1 LSTTPSAVDATGEII
16 GSFYR
21 SDAETVYGFVREPD
35 RKMTILYTP
44 CPGGSIFPNS
54 INAAGVIA
62 GNYYGCGA
70 EHGFVRDRDGKL
82 TTLDPPGSTS
92 TQPTSIN
99 DTGAIT
105 GFYAD
110 ARGVTHGFLRSPTA
124 KSRGGQQ
131 H

>member
-1 LSTTPSAVDATGEII
+1 
-16 GSFYR
+16 
-21 SDAETVYGFVREPD
+21 
-35 RKMTILYTP
+35 MTILDAP

-82 TTLDPPGSTS
+82 TTFDPPGSTS

-99 DTGAIT
+99 DAGAIT

-110 ARGVTHGFLRSPTA
+110 ASGVTHGFLRSPTTSK
-124 KSRGGQQ
+124 KSQQRAEDGQQ
-131 H
+131 R